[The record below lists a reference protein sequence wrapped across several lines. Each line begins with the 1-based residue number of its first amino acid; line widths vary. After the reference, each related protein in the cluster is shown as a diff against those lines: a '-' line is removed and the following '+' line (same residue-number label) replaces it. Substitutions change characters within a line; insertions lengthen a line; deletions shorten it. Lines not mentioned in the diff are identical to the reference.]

1 MRVRVAVLS
10 AVLACGGVCAG
21 AAADEPTA
29 PYVNVEGGYVAFFP
43 VGAEIKEKTIDVP
56 GGLKQYLTTA
66 IVKDKQRTYVVSY
79 TPHQKGVLKAPARAT
94 LELGE
99 KAVLAAAKTTLV
111 SAKGLTLGKEKYPAR
126 DVLSVRDKNETR
138 TRFIAADPVL
148 YTLVVG
154 GPKEFASGK
163 EAADFFDT
171 FEFTPGKVKAK
182 K

>member
-10 AVLACGGVCAG
+10 AVLGCSGVVVG
-21 AAADEPTA
+21 AADAPTERFA
-29 PYVNVEGGYVAFFP
+29 VPEGGYVAFFP
-43 VGAEIKEKTIDVP
+43 AGAEVKEKTIDVP
-56 GGLKQYLTTA
+56 GGLKQYLATA
-66 IVKDKQRTYVVSY
+66 TVKATQRTFVVSY
-79 TPHQKGVLKAPARAT
+79 TPHQKGVLKAPAKAT

-99 KAVLAAAKTTLV
+99 KAVLSVPKTMLV
-111 SAKGLTLGKEKYPAR
+111 SSKTFTLGKEKYPAR
-126 DVLSVRDKNETR
+126 DVLTIRDGNETR